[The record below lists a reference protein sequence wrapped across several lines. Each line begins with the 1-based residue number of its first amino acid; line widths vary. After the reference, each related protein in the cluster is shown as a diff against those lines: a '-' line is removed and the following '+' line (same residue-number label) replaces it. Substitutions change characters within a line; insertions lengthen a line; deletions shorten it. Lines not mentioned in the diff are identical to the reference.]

1 MNNLFIDRYSV
12 PSQSMITSPQN
23 NNICGIQQHQENSR
37 KNNFNSHVNTTT
49 NSSLVREEKHYFDK
63 PTTPTLSRGWSVNHL
78 RSKVAPSTHQ
88 QHDESKSVRSIIQEG
103 GSLIQG
109 IRSKL
114 QTLEKNKHDL
124 QLKISNFENKMQA
137 LEDKRYL

>member
-1 MNNLFIDRYSV
+1 M
-12 PSQSMITSPQN
+12 
-23 NNICGIQQHQENSR
+23 
-37 KNNFNSHVNTTT
+37 
-49 NSSLVREEKHYFDK
+49 
-63 PTTPTLSRGWSVNHL
+63 
-78 RSKVAPSTHQ
+78 
-88 QHDESKSVRSIIQEG
+88 RSIIQEG

>member
-1 MNNLFIDRYSV
+1 MNS
-12 PSQSMITSPQN
+12 
-23 NNICGIQQHQENSR
+23 
-37 KNNFNSHVNTTT
+37 TT
-49 NSSLVREEKHYFDK
+49 NSSLVREEKQYFDK
-63 PTTPTLSRGWSVNHL
+63 PATPTLTRGWSVSHL
-78 RSKVAPSTHQ
+78 RSKVASH